1 MTTPSEEISQN
12 NVNSAGKTDSNLA
25 NDTKHV
31 GGIPAED
38 MATKQYVANY
48 HTAKEELLK
57 EYIDNQ
63 DASVLA
69 NAKAYADTIV
79 RNQDFSS
86 FAELV
91 DLQALKELLQQEISN
106 GDSGQKN
113 YTDSQINA
121 LNSVLGSLIQNG
133 DNYNASQ
140 IQALNV
146 QLRQIISTGDAQQ
159 QQYTNSKFATVLS
172 QLNNAI
178 SQLETEQEQYTDN
191 KVQNATSTLRS
202 EIQQAKS
209 YTDTKILEVTN
220 NTNADLS
227 DIEGQITT
235 INGQISDLN
244 DTTEELFTSVSS
256 GKTSIAGAITD
267 KGVSTSASDS
277 FSTMASNIRNIQGG
291 GGTDTS
297 DATATASDILL
308 GKTAYSQGQKVYG
321 TLIATAEQGQ
331 PTYGL
336 DTADATASASDVTI
350 GKTFY
355 ARGQKITGTMY
366 PDLEEIYGSNTENP
380 VVTQM
385 NFINGTDQIS
395 GITIT
400 NREFINFSA
409 NLDYCVS
416 LTTDSNSNKYIES
429 YPVNENGLYI
439 MGSIGQTS
447 NEVVY
452 KKYRYT
458 LAELGLN
465 GETILDIR
473 LSNPGALGY
482 TDRCLLYVVTKYQN
496 PSNNN
501 YYAMKLHIYTY
512 NLRENGAIGKLYE
525 SQTGVIEHYSNEIV
539 TNMGSAELALIAPL
553 NLQPNKLYIIREAN
567 NGNYGN
573 GTGYTVYTITI
584 SWSILA
590 NSNDPIVITQTSKS
604 YTTGSV
610 DSYVDVST
618 EAVVSA
624 DDRYI
629 TFNSS
634 TQYPNML
641 IYNDISQDNTSYN
654 PILGQTSAYGLK
666 FINIPDTNILVGI
679 KDRDARLYLYT
690 VDLNIET
697 GSFTVSSLK
706 AIWGANWYI
715 TDIMLSGNNEK
726 LIIIEKKN
734 GSGSNSYK
742 VIDIATLLAKN
753 DGDGISSE
761 ASLLTI
767 NYEKRLVRNSDGSKF
782 FGYGDTSSSYP
793 TEIMRGSSSAIDLS
807 SLSFDEESRKLLGL
821 KYKGNYFYRQ
831 ESGVL
836 TAEQSDVKQG
846 KTYIGASGIQE
857 TGTLEVE

>member
-38 MATKQYVANY
+38 MATKQFVANY
-48 HTAKEELLK
+48 HTAKEDLLK

-91 DLQALKELLQQEISN
+91 DLQALKELLQQEISS
-106 GDSGQKN
+106 GDSSQKN

-244 DTTEELFTSVSS
+244 YTTEELFTSVSS

-277 FSTMASNIRNIQGG
+277 FSTMASNIRSIQGG

-336 DTADATASASDVTI
+336 DTADATALASDVAS

-366 PDLEEIYGSNTENP
+366 PDLEEIYGSNTERP

-385 NFINGTDQIS
+385 NFPNGTDEIS

-482 TDRCLLYVVTKYQN
+482 TDRCLLYVATIHQN
-496 PSNNN
+496 SSGS
-501 YYAMKLHIYTY
+501 YCTITLHIYTY
-512 NLRENGAIGKLYE
+512 NLRENGAIGKMYE
-525 SQTGVIEHYSNEIV
+525 SQTGAIEHYSSEII
-539 TNMGSAELALIAPL
+539 TNSTAYGRASIAPL
-553 NLQPNKLYIIREAN
+553 NLQPNKLYIITGESRGYN
-567 NGNYGN
+567 NNS
-573 GTGYTVYTITI
+573 GYKVNNITI
-584 SWSILA
+584 SWSNPY
-590 NSNDPIVITQTSKS
+590 NSNNPIVVTKTQKTYS
-604 YTTGSV
+604 TGSS
-610 DSYVDVST
+610 DSYVEISG

-629 TFNSS
+629 TFNSA
-634 TQYPNML
+634 TMYRNML
-641 IYNDISQDNTSYN
+641 IYNDISQVDSSYN
-654 PILGQTSAYGLK
+654 PILGAAAQ
-666 FINIPDTNILVGI
+666 
-679 KDRDARLYLYT
+679 
-690 VDLNIET
+690 
-697 GSFTVSSLK
+697 
-706 AIWGANWYI
+706 
-715 TDIMLSGNNEK
+715 
-726 LIIIEKKN
+726 
-734 GSGSNSYK
+734 
-742 VIDIATLLAKN
+742 
-753 DGDGISSE
+753 
-761 ASLLTI
+761 
-767 NYEKRLVRNSDGSKF
+767 
-782 FGYGDTSSSYP
+782 
-793 TEIMRGSSSAIDLS
+793 
-807 SLSFDEESRKLLGL
+807 
-821 KYKGNYFYRQ
+821 YR
-831 ESGVL
+831 
-836 TAEQSDVKQG
+836 TKI
-846 KTYIGASGIQE
+846 Y
-857 TGTLEVE
+857 